1 MNPATIYDAI
11 NAAVFLP
18 WGGSRRLRQSL
29 VNALDVRPG
38 HRILE
43 LGCGSGQVTARLLA
57 AGADVVAVD
66 ALPAMLDR
74 ARTRAPRATFVEGD
88 AIMSEVGDG
97 FDRVVLSFVL
107 HNFDR
112 PGRVRILRRAEL
124 ALAPGGRIGVLEWAL
139 PPGRVRAR
147 LWRWFLDTLE
157 PSATV
162 PDVLDRTLDVDVAA
176 AGLRETDR
184 RSSTGGR
191 TQILVLRRR
200 DPDRADERT
209 HSRTGAASALS
220 SLSNRAAQHAR
231 VPAIGPMPRPGGPS

>member
-1 MNPATIYDAI
+1 VNPATIYDTINTAI
-11 NAAVFLP
+11 FLP

-29 VNALDVRPG
+29 VNALDVQPG

-43 LGCGSGQVTARLLA
+43 LGCGTGQVTARLLA

-74 ARTRAPRATFVEGD
+74 ARTRAPRARFVEGD
-88 AIMSEVGDG
+88 AITSEVGDG

-107 HNFDR
+107 HNVDR

-139 PPGRVRAR
+139 PAGPARAR

-162 PDVLDRTLDVDVAA
+162 PDVLDKTLDVDVAA
-176 AGLRETDR
+176 AGLRQTDR
-184 RSSTGGR
+184 RSGTGGR

-200 DPDRADERT
+200 DPDQGDKRVHT
-209 HSRTGAASALS
+209 RTGTANALS
-220 SLSNRAAQHAR
+220 SPTNRAAQHAR
-231 VPAIGPMPRPGGPS
+231 ACAIGPMPRPGGPS